1 MRKFTTLLMTMLVLV
16 TCQLVIQAQGTTGSI
31 SGTVTDQTGAVVPG
45 ANVTVKGE
53 AGQQYTAVTKGD
65 GVFTIP
71 GVPAGTPTYTVTIT
85 APSFKTAVIQ
95 NVKVDVATPATVNA
109 QLEPGNINETV
120 VVASGA
126 EVLQTETATVGT
138 TITGRQIL
146 ETPIQSRDALDLVTT
161 LPGTTTTGVVR
172 TSSINGLPKSALT
185 IQIDGVDVQDNFLKS
200 SDGFFTF
207 IRPRIDAI
215 DEVTVSTA
223 TPGAESSGDGAV
235 AIKFQT
241 RRGTDEYHGSG
252 FWQHRDEGLNTANF
266 QNNYLKVPKA
276 KLRLNQFGGSFG
288 GPIPLPHFGE
298 GGPSIESG
306 KGKAY
311 FFFNYERYHLNE
323 TSPNRQRQVL
333 TADAQN
339 GIFRYGA
346 NGSQSVNLFNIAG
359 AEGLGVTTIDPTVNN
374 MLNTIRSATAVRG
387 SFDPL
392 GTGGVFFRQPFNFAN
407 DGQQRRRFFVLR
419 MDGNITKNHSIE
431 GVYNDQ
437 PFRSNVDFLNSVD
450 PAFPNLANAGTQN
463 SDRRSFSLGVRSSFG
478 SSVVNEFRY
487 SQLGGWL
494 GGDSRFDLV
503 GGPEF
508 FTNLMQ
514 GYSISLA
521 AAGLTNPAIRNAFS
535 GRASPT
541 QDFNDT
547 VTWVKGTHTFSF
559 GGQLKKIQTISDSVG
574 LVAPTLNFGLVASDT
589 ALLNAFTNVG
599 DATLGP
605 ATVPGAT
612 ATELANAQNLY
623 AVLAGRVSGFN
634 SNAILGADGKYHFN
648 GSRHFEIQEN
658 TNGLFVQDSWRA
670 KSNLTFTYGI
680 RWQPQTGAKMNSANF
695 ALLTDPNM
703 VFDVSGPGN
712 LFSPGTLTGQVP
724 KVRVNQIG
732 EKAFEDDMN
741 NFAPSVGVVWSP
753 SFTSGFAKKVFGG
766 DGTSVFRGG
775 FSRAFVREGT
785 LIVENSV
792 GQNPGGS
799 LSLQRSTNFGNL
811 SVGTFF
817 RNPGNPNVLPP
828 AFSEDPINPRTVT
841 SADAAL
847 GFAPDFHS
855 GYVDSWSFGYQRQ
868 LGRDTVIEFR
878 YVGNRGKDLQ
888 VQYNINEVNAIENG
902 FGAEFALAQK
912 NLLANIAAGRGV
924 NFRYFGDGTGTSP
937 LPILVSYL
945 QPGNPNP
952 SLTTSYSNAAF
963 ASSTFTNFLA
973 ASNPSVLGFAANLAN
988 TATSRNQGTAAGRPV
1003 NFFHNCPTTL
1013 GFCFQFD
1020 NTEKSWFDAGVIEV
1034 RRRMSAGL
1042 RFQASYQYGKSF
1054 TNAFASANTTFFG
1067 LGAGDQSNAANNAL
1081 RNRSL
1086 DKSFSQIDLRHA
1098 FKFDATYD
1106 LPFGHGRKYLAS
1118 SHWLADFVLGG
1129 WTLTPTVRWQ
1139 SGSPILMENVQLVGM
1154 TADELKDAIGVYFNT
1169 TVTQPNGA
1177 TSVANV
1183 TYLPS
1188 DIIDN
1193 TIRAFTTTGNTA
1205 SGYAAN
1211 QAPTGRFIAPAGYGN
1226 CQARTT
1232 GQCGYRKLVIFGPNF
1247 FKIDSAISKR
1257 FKINERANVEFR
1269 MTMFDVLNHTNW
1281 RLGGWTGNVNNITA
1295 FTGTFGQMLN
1305 GWAYQDPNGS
1315 NDPGGR
1321 ITDFMIRINF

>member
-16 TCQLVIQAQGTTGSI
+16 TCQIVIQAQGTTGSI

-266 QNNYLKVPKA
+266 QNNYLKVPKS

-298 GGPSIESG
+298 GGPAVHSG
-306 KGKAY
+306 KGRAY
-311 FFFNYERYHLNE
+311 FFFNYERFHLNE

-333 TADAQN
+333 TAEAQN
-339 GIFRYGA
+339 GIFRYGT
-346 NGSQSVNLFNIAG
+346 GGTQTVNLFNIAG
-359 AEGLGVTTIDPTVNN
+359 AEGLGVTTIDPTVNS
-374 MLNTIRSATAVRG
+374 MLSTIRSATALRG

-392 GTGGVFFRQPFNFAN
+392 GTGGLFFRQPFNFAN

-431 GVYNDQ
+431 GVFNDQ
-437 PFRSNVDFLNSVD
+437 PFRSNVDFLNNVD
-450 PAFPNLANAGTQN
+450 PAFPQLANAGTQN
-463 SDRRSFSLGVRSSFG
+463 SDRRSLSIGARSSFG

-487 SQLGGWL
+487 SQLAGWL
-494 GGDSRFDLV
+494 GGSSRFDLV

-514 GYSISLA
+514 GYNISLA
-521 AAGLTNPAIRNAFS
+521 AAGLTNPGIRNAFS
-535 GRASPT
+535 SRSSPT
-541 QDFNDT
+541 QDFSDT
-547 VTWVKGTHTFSF
+547 VTWVKGTHTFGF
-559 GGQLKKIQTISDSVG
+559 GGQLKKIETISDSVG
-574 LVAPTLNFGLVASDT
+574 LIAPTLNFGLVTTDT

-670 KSNLTFTYGI
+670 KSNLTLTYGV
-680 RWQPQTGAKMNSANF
+680 RWQPQSGAKMNSANF

-724 KVRVNQIG
+724 KVRVNEIG

-753 SFTSGFAKKVFGG
+753 NFTSGLGKKLFGG

-799 LSLQRSTNFGNL
+799 LSLQRSTALANL
-811 SVGTFF
+811 TVGTFF
-817 RNPGNPNVLPP
+817 RNPGNPNIVPP

-841 SADAAL
+841 AADAAL
-847 GFAPDFHS
+847 GFTPDFHS
-855 GYVDSWSFGYQRQ
+855 GYVDSWSVGYQRQ

-902 FGAEFALAQK
+902 FGSEFALAQQ
-912 NLLANIAAGRGV
+912 NLQANIAAGRGV
-924 NFRYFGDGTGTSP
+924 NFRYFGAGTGTNP
-937 LPILVSYL
+937 LPIMLSYL
-945 QPGNPNP
+945 VAGNLNPNA
-952 SLTTSYSNAAF
+952 TASYASANF
-963 ASSTFTNFLA
+963 ASTTFTNFLA
-973 ASNPSVLGFAANLAN
+973 GSNPNVIGFATNLAN
-988 TATSRNQGTAAGRPV
+988 NFRTNGTNAGRPV

-1054 TNAFASANTTFFG
+1054 TNAYASANTTFFG

-1081 RNRSL
+1081 RNRGL

-1106 LPFGHGRKYLAS
+1106 LPFGNGRKYLAS

-1154 TADELKDAIGVYFNT
+1154 TAEELQNAIGVYFNT

-1193 TIRAFTTTGNTA
+1193 TIRAFTTTGNTV
-1205 SGYAAN
+1205 SGYNAN
-1211 QAPTGRFIAPAGYGN
+1211 QAPTGRFIAPAGFGN
-1226 CQARTT
+1226 CQARTS

-1295 FTGTFGQMLN
+1295 FTGQFGQMLN